1 MVFIRN
7 DVLVEIDE
15 PLDDCNFNQYC
26 SFKIV
31 DKAKKRP
38 LNFCLFY
45 RSPRSPI
52 ENNVELEK
60 LFASRKR
67 NTFVIGDINMPNLH
81 RPISANGESDVAPL
95 RPFERQFAN
104 AADATLLANIVDFPT
119 NSKAGNVLDVIYT
132 DIPES
137 VISCDDIGN
146 LANSD
151 HSIIKLVIDFCPN
164 YNSTSE
170 MIRDWKRGDVEGLA
184 AHLSAVNFSQ
194 ILQDKNANE
203 AWEALKDTLDDAMN
217 R

>member
-1 MVFIRN
+1 M
-7 DVLVEIDE
+7 
-15 PLDDCNFNQYC
+15 
-26 SFKIV
+26 
-31 DKAKKRP
+31 
-38 LNFCLFY
+38 
-45 RSPRSPI
+45 
-52 ENNVELEK
+52 
-60 LFASRKR
+60 
-67 NTFVIGDINMPNLH
+67 
-81 RPISANGESDVAPL
+81 
-95 RPFERQFAN
+95 
-104 AADATLLANIVDFPT
+104 
-119 NSKAGNVLDVIYT
+119 DVIYT

-151 HSIIKLVIDFCPN
+151 HSIIRLVIDFCPN

-217 R
+217 RYIPFTKRRAKGDPPWMTRPLKQLIRKKQRKWKFYVRNRDPVVLIEYKALEKKCKKSVQSEKRNLREKKTS